1 MPNVHVKSYGC
12 SANKADAEIARGAL
26 KENGHTLVDTPEE
39 ADINIILTCVVK
51 TPTEQKVSKELRQ
64 LEASGK
70 PLIVAGCMP
79 KSMTQQVKKLVP
91 LASLVGPDDLENI
104 IEAVN
109 QTLSGEQVIYI
120 DGEATDRTCLPRV
133 RENPLI
139 HIAPISTG
147 CLGNCSYCIVKF
159 ARGHLYSFP
168 AEKIVQDTATAISEG
183 CREIWVTAEDTAA
196 YNDNGV
202 MLPELLDRI
211 TTLEGDFR
219 VRVGMTTPNS
229 FSKIM
234 DDMIESM
241 KSPKLYKFIHIPI
254 QAGNDKILQAMRR
267 RYTVQEFKDVVNRLR
282 EAIPEI
288 GISTDIICGFP
299 GETPGQFQDS
309 LDLIKWL
316 RPDVLNINRFW
327 ERPGTDAAKMPGRL
341 HGRETKERS
350 RMMTKLW
357 KEIAVDVGKRWIDW
371 EGEILVTEHGKR
383 STKVGRNYVYKAIA
397 VKTDAPLGSF
407 VNVRVKKSGV
417 GYLVA
422 DEIRN

>member
-26 KENGHTLVDTPEE
+26 TENGHTLVDTPEE

-91 LASLVGPDDLENI
+91 SASLVGPDDLENI
-104 IEAVN
+104 TEAVN

-168 AEKIVQDTATAISEG
+168 AEKIVQDTAIAISEG
-183 CREIWVTAEDTAA
+183 CREVWVTAEDTAT

-202 MLPELLDRI
+202 LLPELLDRI
-211 TTLEGDFR
+211 TALEGDFK

-234 DDMIESM
+234 DDMIDSM

-254 QAGNDKILQAMRR
+254 QAGNDHILQAMRR

-299 GETPGQFQDS
+299 GETPEQFQDS

-357 KEIAVDVGKRWIDW
+357 KEIAVDVGKRWIGW
-371 EGEILVTEHGKR
+371 EGDILVTEHGKR
-383 STKVGRNYVYKAIA
+383 GTKVGRNYVYKAIA

-422 DEIRN
+422 DEIKN

>member
-1 MPNVHVKSYGC
+1 MPKIHIKSYGC
-12 SANKADAEIARGAL
+12 SANTADAEIARGAL
-26 KENGHTLVDTPEE
+26 TEDGHTLVETPEE
-39 ADINIILTCVVK
+39 ADINIIVTCVVK

-79 KSMTQQVKKLVP
+79 KSMTKQVKKLVP
-91 LASLVGPDDLENI
+91 TASLVGPDDIEHI
-104 IEAVN
+104 TEAVDHS
-109 QTLSGEQVIYI
+109 LRGEQVIYI

-133 RENPLI
+133 RENKLI

-168 AEKIVQDTATAISEG
+168 VEKIVSDVETAINDG
-183 CREIWVTAEDTAA
+183 CREVWVTAEDTAT

-202 MLPELLDRI
+202 LLNELLDKI
-211 TTLEGDFR
+211 TALEGDFR

-229 FSKIM
+229 FSKIL
-234 DDMIESM
+234 DQMIESM

-254 QAGNDKILQAMRR
+254 QAGNDQILAAMRR
-267 RYTVQEFKDVVNRLR
+267 KYTVQEFKDVVNRLR

-299 GETPGQFQDS
+299 GETPEHFQDS
-309 LDLIKWL
+309 LDLVKWL

-350 RMMTKLW
+350 RLMTKLW
-357 KEIAVDVGKRWIDW
+357 KEIAVDVGKRWVGW
-371 EGEILVTEHGKR
+371 EGEILLTEHGKR
-383 STKVGRNYVYKAIA
+383 GTKVGRNYVYKAIA

-407 VNVRVKKSGV
+407 VNVRVKKTGV

-422 DEIRN
+422 DEIKN